1 MAFKINV
8 SNKGFTKKYE
18 LDGEELFGIKIGE
31 KIDGKLVSDELEGY
45 EIELKGTSDKAGF
58 PGIPNQQG
66 PGLRKL
72 LLKRGLG
79 MRDNRDGIRLR
90 KTVRGNEVSSDTIQL
105 NFIVVKEGKTKASD
119 LFKKKEEAVEEKTE

>member
-18 LDGEELFGIKIGE
+18 LDGEELFGVKIGE
-31 KIDGKLVSDELEGY
+31 KIDGKLVSEELEGY

-79 MRDNRDGIRLR
+79 MRDNRNGIRLR